1 MLCLKHKLKCT
12 EERMFGKKK
21 LALLGVELIGTAIL
35 ALAVLSVR
43 NSGIGYSLFV
53 ALAAGIAMAAMV
65 LFFSSVSEPQL
76 NPALTIGLWSARK
89 VSTVRAI
96 VFIAAQL
103 LGGAIA
109 YWLYIYFIKTH
120 LPSTAGHYN
129 ARVMISEALGTFI
142 FVIGW
147 MAAVTQ
153 KYVGLRLAATIGG
166 AFAIGL
172 IIASLSTTG
181 FGLINPA
188 LALSSHSWGWSTYVA
203 GPVIG
208 AVVGV
213 NFYHLLYAPGSIVK
227 KAKAKK

>member
-1 MLCLKHKLKCT
+1 
-12 EERMFGKKK
+12 MFGKKK
-21 LALLGVELIGTAIL
+21 LALMGVELIGTAIL

-53 ALAAGIAMAAMV
+53 ALAAAIALGAVV
-65 LFFSSVSEPQL
+65 LAFNSVSEPQL
-76 NPALTIGLWSARK
+76 NPALTVGLWSARK
-89 VSTVRAI
+89 ISTLKAI
-96 VFIAAQL
+96 LFIALQL

-129 ARVMISEALGTFI
+129 ARVMISEAVGTFV

-147 MAAVTQ
+147 SAAVAQ
-153 KYVGLRLAATIGG
+153 KYTGLRLAATIGG
-166 AFAIGL
+166 AFAVGL

-188 LALSSHSWGWSTYVA
+188 LALSVHSWGWSTYVA

-208 AVVGV
+208 GVVGV
-213 NFYHLLYAPGSIVK
+213 NFYHYLYAPGTTS

>member
-1 MLCLKHKLKCT
+1 MLCLNHKLNNT

-21 LALLGVELIGTAIL
+21 LALMGVELIGTAIL

-53 ALAAGIAMAAMV
+53 ALAAGIAMGAMV
-65 LFFSSVSEPQL
+65 LVFSSAAEPQL
-76 NPALTIGLWSARK
+76 NPALTVGLWSARRI
-89 VSTVRAI
+89 STAKAI
-96 VFIAAQL
+96 VYIALQL

-147 MAAVTQ
+147 ASAVAQ

-166 AFAIGL
+166 AFAIG
-172 IIASLSTTG
+172 IIVASLSTSG

-188 LALSSHSWGWSTYVA
+188 LALSVRSWGWTTYVA

-208 AVVGV
+208 GVVGV
-213 NFYHLLYAPGSIVK
+213 NFYHLLYAPGAVS

>member
-1 MLCLKHKLKCT
+1 
-12 EERMFGKKK
+12 MFSKKK
-21 LALLGVELIGTAIL
+21 LALLGVELIGTAVL

-53 ALAAGIAMAAMV
+53 AMAAGIALGAVV
-65 LFFSSVSEPQL
+65 LTFSSVGEPQL
-76 NPALTIGLWSARK
+76 NPALTVGLWSARK
-89 VSTVRAI
+89 VSTLRA
-96 VFIAAQL
+96 VLFIALQL

-129 ARVMISEALGTFI
+129 ARVMISEAVGTFV
-142 FVIGW
+142 FVVGW
-147 MAAVTQ
+147 TAAVTQ
-153 KYVGLRLAATIGG
+153 KYTGLRLAAAIGA
-166 AFAIGL
+166 AFAAGL

-188 LALSSHSWGWSTYVA
+188 LALSVRSWGWGTYVA

-208 AVVGV
+208 GVVGV
-213 NFYHLLYAPGSIVK
+213 NFYHYLYGTGSIKV